1 MKLHRTVQGQ
11 PANSIIALVDV
22 VFFLL
27 AFFMLIGRLDATAP
41 FEVLPATAETGADLP
56 AGGITLA
63 VSANQAMSLDGVS
76 IDANQVVAAI
86 TDLLA
91 QTPEAQIRINADQ
104 DAQLRLFLPIVADLE
119 RIGARDI
126 VLVVTPEKQ

>member
-119 RIGARDI
+119 RVGARDI